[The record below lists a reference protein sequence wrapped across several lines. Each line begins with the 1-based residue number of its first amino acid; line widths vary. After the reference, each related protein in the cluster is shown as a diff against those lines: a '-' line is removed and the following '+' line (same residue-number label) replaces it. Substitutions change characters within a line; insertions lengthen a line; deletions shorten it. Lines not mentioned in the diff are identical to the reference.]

1 MNLSSWYYANN
12 KRKHVRQ
19 IVIELSPDSRTAP
32 RVDNLTADSAFIAPN
47 WAVTAVL
54 DSPSA
59 APVIFAKATGAI
71 EMVDHKPADVA
82 FAFYHLEHGG
92 VFQIF
97 VQVDSSAVRSKF
109 GYPFLAEHARWLDET
124 NDRRIIEALIAGEQ
138 IELCFV
144 APGEKGPCTP
154 FFSLVGNVP
163 TDCRAKLKQEWDEL
177 RRHHNSVEFRD
188 FQSALQQYNQE
199 NPMEESPVL
208 PPTELEKPPEVPEK
222 PDQELSPETLGA
234 IFQALSSNDVKEGD
248 LLEIK
253 RDGTVEVDQGGLG
266 LTDYDIVELYNHGI
280 RKVGDIVLTPG
291 VYEMAQMELEMGAER
306 RLSDFAA
313 DLIKQ
318 KEQKKKRVQKQ
329 KPSTPAKPAKISIP
343 RTLTP
348 IQTQRLVLFPSLV
361 ALCLNLFGLFVTQW
375 SLSTYMLVNGCLI
388 VGVGIY
394 FAFRL
399 DRAGAWP
406 PEKSRTQNPREELG
420 GCIGGLFVI
429 GIVLGVLA
437 GALKLSNTIMLPIA
451 FVSFCIYGLFQLAVY
466 PRLFKALLLFT
477 VITRVPE
484 LVGSL
489 LIGTGQQGSPVRISN
504 ILGLSV
510 AMPVYAT
517 CIGMITAAVLDWRT
531 ERRGVATLP
540 ASSTLTLDESQTDT
554 SHEKARHRYQRGLDN
569 ADRQKWKEA
578 AKDFAAAVELDRT
591 SPTYVYS
598 LAVART
604 QSAPNDVGQ
613 EELQKY
619 YLDVCALFEKAITL
633 DTSRLELDKEAYK
646 KVAYTCGALY
656 RSLKQHEDA
665 LRLFKV
671 GLKHHSHDA
680 ELLAGVGWSQFDLG
694 QISDAEKTVARLLE
708 LAPDSDDGRQLWK
721 AIRKAQGRDLTSD
734 LSEDLKRQIYKEFLE
749 KQNQAFV
756 EGYMDSGVSGK
767 LSFEELVSDISGKSG
782 EAELKV
788 RRFVL
793 EKYGLKEFEFDLILK
808 QGEREAWN

>member
-1 MNLSSWYYANN
+1 MNPSSWYYARNEE
-12 KRKHVRQ
+12 KHVRQ
-19 IVIELSPDSRTAP
+19 IVIELSPESRTYP
-32 RVDNLTADSAFIAPN
+32 RVDSLTADAAFTAPN

-59 APVIFAKATGAI
+59 DPVIFAKATGAI
-71 EMVDHKPADVA
+71 EMVDHKPADVT
-82 FAFYHLEHGG
+82 FAFYHLRHGG

-97 VQVDSSAVRSKF
+97 VQVDSPAVRSKF

-124 NDRRIIEALIAGEQ
+124 NDRRLIEALIAGEE

-163 TDCRAKLKQEWDEL
+163 TDCRAKLKQQWDEL
-177 RRHHNSVEFRD
+177 RTHHNSVEFRD
-188 FQSALQQYNQE
+188 FQLALQQYNQE

-208 PPTELEKPPEVPEK
+208 PSTELERSPDVPEEQ
-222 PDQELSPETLGA
+222 DQELSPETLGA

-280 RKVGDIVLTPG
+280 RKVGDIELTPG
-291 VYEMAQMELEMGAER
+291 VYQMSQMELEMGAER
-306 RLSDFAA
+306 QLSDLAA

-318 KEQKKKRVQKQ
+318 KEQKKRRVQKQ

-348 IQTQRLVLFPSLV
+348 IQTQRLVLMPSLV
-361 ALCLNLFGLFVTQW
+361 ALSLNLFGLFVTQW
-375 SLSTYMLVNGCLI
+375 SPSTYMLVNGCLI
-388 VGVGIY
+388 VAVGVY

-399 DRAGAWP
+399 DRAGAWQ
-406 PEKSRTQNPREELG
+406 SPREELG
-420 GCIGGLFVI
+420 GCIGGFFVI

-437 GALKLSNTIMLPIA
+437 GALKLSSTIMLPIV
-451 FVSFCIYGLFQLAVY
+451 FVSLCIYGLFQLAVY
-466 PRLFKALLLFT
+466 PRLLKAFLLFT
-477 VITRVPE
+477 VITKLPE

-489 LIGTGQQGSPVRISN
+489 FLSTGTQGSPVRISN
-504 ILGLSV
+504 ILGLSL

-517 CIGMITAAVLDWRT
+517 WVGMITAAVLDWRG

-540 ASSTLTLDESQTDT
+540 ASSALTLDESQTDT
-554 SHEKARHRYQRGLDN
+554 SHEKARHHYQQGLDN
-569 ADRQKWKEA
+569 ADRQNWKEA
-578 AKDFAAAVELDRT
+578 AKDFAAAIELDRT
-591 SPTYVYS
+591 SPTYLYS

-604 QSAPNDVGQ
+604 ECAPTDVGE

-633 DTSRLELDKEAYK
+633 DTNRSELDKEAYK

-671 GLKHHSHDA
+671 GLKHHSRDA
-680 ELLAGVGWSQFDLG
+680 ELLAGISWSQFDLG
-694 QISDAEKTVARLLE
+694 QIANAEKTVARLLE
-708 LAPDSDDGRQLWK
+708 LAPDSDDGRKLWK

-756 EGYMDSGVSGK
+756 QGYMDTGVSGK
-767 LSFEELVSDISGKSG
+767 QSFEELVSDISGKSAD
-782 EAELKV
+782 AESKV
-788 RRFVL
+788 RRFLL

-808 QGEREAWN
+808 QGEREAWD